1 MVRITAF
8 LRNYLFRMAVVALG
22 VSTLC
27 FLAVEFSPGDRA
39 ADVAMARYGLDG
51 VTKSAVKY
59 VRVSEGLDR
68 PPLIRYREWLSNLVR
83 GNWGYSMVGGGK
95 ILPSLLRAFRRSAI
109 LAVTAVVMSL
119 AIAFPL
125 GIYCG
130 CHPGGIVDI
139 CSSTVS
145 SILISFPP
153 FLVGIVIML
162 FAAVKFHILPVAG
175 FSSVS
180 NVLLPALT
188 LALGLASASS
198 RIVASSVLQARQSG
212 HYMFARHKGLRGMA
226 LFLPHALLNA
236 MAPIVIYVGLQTA
249 KLLDG
254 VVVVETLFTW
264 PGLGCLLLEAL
275 QSGNILVIQGA
286 GVFLGWIY
294 VTVNTLSEWAADGLA
309 PFSEEGKTSR

>member
-8 LRNYLFRMAVVALG
+8 LRNYLFRMVIVAFG

-39 ADVAMARYGLDG
+39 MEVAMARYGLDG
-51 VTKSAVKY
+51 ATASAVEY
-59 VRVSEGLDR
+59 VRISEGLDR
-68 PPLIRYREWLSNLVR
+68 PPLVRYCGWLSNLIR

-95 ILPSLLRAFRRSAI
+95 ILPSLLRAFRRSAL
-109 LAVTAVVMSL
+109 LAFTAVGISL
-119 AIAFPL
+119 IIAFPL

-130 CHPGGIVDI
+130 CHPGGIADI
-139 CSSTVS
+139 CSSALS
-145 SILISFPP
+145 SIFISFPP

-162 FAAVKFHILPVAG
+162 FVAVKFHILPVAG
-175 FSSVS
+175 FSSAS

-198 RIVASSVLQARQSG
+198 RMIASSVLQARQSE
-212 HYMFARHKGLRGMA
+212 HYMFAMHKGLKGMA
-226 LFLPHALLNA
+226 LFMPHGLLNA

-249 KLLDG
+249 RLLDG

-294 VTVNTLSEWAADGLA
+294 VTVNTLTEWTADGLA
-309 PFSEEGKTSR
+309 PLSEEVQPTR